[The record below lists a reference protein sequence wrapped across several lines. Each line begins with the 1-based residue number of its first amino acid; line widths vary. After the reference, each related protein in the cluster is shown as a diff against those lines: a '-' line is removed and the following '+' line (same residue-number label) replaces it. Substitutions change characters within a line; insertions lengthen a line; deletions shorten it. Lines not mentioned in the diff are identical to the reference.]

1 MAILDF
7 TVFIFLNFHK
17 NSMDDVINYQ
27 YHIKFTCYV
36 LSRGYLLE
44 QMILLK
50 YLFMCSMLR
59 HASKKQQFYQKMSVA
74 IYVIFKHDKIDINC

>member
-1 MAILDF
+1 
-7 TVFIFLNFHK
+7 
-17 NSMDDVINYQ
+17 MDDVINYQ

-50 YLFMCSMLR
+50 YLSMCSMLK

-74 IYVIFKHDKIDINC
+74 IYVIFKHDKIDLIVKAANVILHVRFEIFA

>member
-1 MAILDF
+1 MF
-7 TVFIFLNFHK
+7 T
-17 NSMDDVINYQ
+17 Y
-27 YHIKFTCYV
+27 YV
-36 LSRGYLLE
+36 LRRGYSLE

-59 HASKKQQFYQKMSVA
+59 HASKEQQFYQKMSVA